1 MKSQENK
8 RFGLIII
15 YITMSK
21 KNISY
26 SLVILAI
33 FIFNNVLL
41 AQKIA
46 VPITSYGTWDRGGG
60 IDDYSDPKADFVMGI
75 EVSAKWAE
83 VQSKGPGKYDFSMFQ
98 EVLDN
103 ATKYHKIVKISI
115 NVGPDAPMWLY
126 ENGVPLVKVTSDKPE
141 KHDKKFAN
149 YPFYINEAHKQY
161 YFELIKQFSLFL
173 RNQPKNKFES
183 IAFVQVK
190 TGATGDESP
199 YKGDPNNQEYKI
211 SKKQWEDFR
220 LESFTQFKKYF
231 NDVNDNQIVLI
242 FNGVDEEKQPE
253 AHAWVMNT
261 IDPKIGFGIKGGA
274 YNRGHHLSNEKSFKK
289 KWMPFLVNPKGMK
302 LFSAS
307 EMDASWNK
315 PIFEINKEIGFYWAA
330 ISGMNTGVSS
340 TNMQKGAIEYGYDH
354 KEIADIFRM
363 FNKYAQQVYPTTATT
378 AVSIFHEGLDAA
390 DVVKFPES
398 EFGVAKQS
406 NLDRYV
412 KICKAYEPRGAKMDD
427 VKSANLNQV
436 NQRYSQEGYND
447 AGWEIEDGNYER
459 FLTQINPNETSIG
472 LFRVRGTI
480 DEKSSKYDRFARS
493 FENATGKNTMYFK
506 FNDEMFANSKPQSLK
521 FTITWLDKNAGS
533 TWSLKYTKGKDIK
546 TAIEVKSK
554 GDNQWKSV
562 TVDVADMGLNHG
574 GKFGSDF
581 MLVNTDSVDDIFN
594 GIEVTIQRK

>member
-1 MKSQENK
+1 MNK
-8 RFGLIII
+8 KVSG
-15 YITMSK
+15 
-21 KNISY
+21 Y
-26 SLVILAI
+26 SLVFLAI
-33 FIFNNVLL
+33 FIFNNVLF

-75 EVSAKWAE
+75 EVSAEWAE
-83 VQSKGPGKYDFSMFQ
+83 VQSIGPAKFDFSMFQ
-98 EVLDN
+98 EVLDK
-103 ATKYHKIVKISI
+103 AAKHHKIVKMSI
-115 NVGPDAPMWLY
+115 GVGPNSPLWLY

-141 KHDKKFAN
+141 KHDKKFIN
-149 YPFYINEAHKQY
+149 YPYYINEAYKQY

-173 RNQPKNKFES
+173 RNQPKNKFEC

-199 YKGDPNNQEYKI
+199 YKGVPNNEAYKI

-242 FNGVDEEKQPE
+242 FNGVDEEKHPE
-253 AHAWVMNT
+253 ANAWVMNT

-289 KWMPFLVNPKGMK
+289 QWKPYLVNPKGMK

-340 TNMQKGAIEYGYDH
+340 TNMQKGAIIYGYNH
-354 KEIADIFRM
+354 KEIADIFKM
-363 FNKYAQQVYPTTATT
+363 FNKYAQQVYPSTATT

-412 KICKAYEPRGAKMDD
+412 KICKAYEARGAKMDD

-447 AGWEIEDGNYER
+447 AGWDIEDGNYER
-459 FLTQINPNETSIG
+459 FLTQINPSETSIG

-493 FENATGKNTMYFK
+493 FDNATGKN
-506 FNDEMFANSKPQSLK
+506 
-521 FTITWLDKNAGS
+521 
-533 TWSLKYTKGKDIK
+533 
-546 TAIEVKSK
+546 
-554 GDNQWKSV
+554 
-562 TVDVADMGLNHG
+562 
-574 GKFGSDF
+574 
-581 MLVNTDSVDDIFN
+581 
-594 GIEVTIQRK
+594 

>member
-1 MKSQENK
+1 MNK
-8 RFGLIII
+8 KV
-15 YITMSK
+15 S
-21 KNISY
+21 SY
-26 SLVILAI
+26 SLVFLTF
-33 FIFNNVLL
+33 FIFNNVLF

-60 IDDYSDPKADFVMGI
+60 ISDYANPKADFVMGI
-75 EVSAKWAE
+75 EVSAKWSE
-83 VQSKGPGKYDFSMFQ
+83 VQSKGADKYDFSMFQ
-98 EVLDN
+98 EVLDK
-103 ATKYHKIVKISI
+103 ATEYHKIVKISI
-115 NVGPDAPMWLY
+115 NVGPDAPLWLY
-126 ENGVPLVKVTSDKPE
+126 KNGVPLVKVTSDKPE
-141 KHDKKFAN
+141 KHDKKFIN

-199 YKGDPNNQEYKI
+199 YKGVPNNEDYKI
-211 SKKQWEDFR
+211 SKKEWEDFR

-289 KWMPFLVNPKGMK
+289 QWMPFLVNPKGMK

-340 TNMQKGAIEYGYDH
+340 TNMQKGAIEYGYDR

-363 FNKYAQQVYPTTATT
+363 FNKYAQQVYPSTATT

-390 DVVKFPES
+390 DIVKFPES

-412 KICKAYEPRGAKMDD
+412 KICKAYESRGAKMDD

-447 AGWEIEDGNYER
+447 AGWDIEDGNYER
-459 FLTQINPNETSIG
+459 FLTQITPNETSIG

-493 FENATGKNTMYFK
+493 FDNATGKNTMYFK
-506 FNDEMFANSKPQSLK
+506 FDDEMFANSKPQSLK

-533 TWSLKYTKGKDIK
+533 TWALKYNKGKQLK
-546 TAIEVKSK
+546 TAIEVTGK
-554 GDNQWKSV
+554 GDNKWKSV
-562 TVDVADMGLNHG
+562 VVDVTDMLLDHS
-574 GKFGSDF
+574 GKSGSDF
-581 MLVNTDSVDDIFN
+581 VLVNTDKVDDIFN